1 MSNDGANKDRRRF
14 LLATTSV
21 VGAVG
26 AGLAAVPFIK
36 SWQPSARAQAAGAP
50 VEVDLTKLEP
60 GQLLTVE
67 WRGRAIGIL
76 RRTQEMLDGL
86 PALADRLRD
95 PDSEVVDQQPG
106 YAKNQYRSINPDY
119 LVLNINCTHLG
130 CVPQVLPQPGSFNWE
145 PDWPGGFF
153 CPCHKSKFDLAGR
166 VFKGVPAPTN
176 LIVPPYSIIDNR
188 TLIIGVDP
196 QGAA

>member
-1 MSNDGANKDRRRF
+1 MSNEGVNKDRRRF

-26 AGLAAVPFIK
+26 ATLAAVPFIK

-50 VEVDLTKLEP
+50 VEVDLTKIEP
-60 GQLLTVE
+60 GQLMTVE

-76 RRTQEMLDGL
+76 RRTETMLNAL
-86 PALADRLRD
+86 PSLDDRLRD
-95 PDSEVVDQQPG
+95 PDSEVTEQQPG
-106 YAKNQYRSINPDY
+106 YAQNAYRSINPEY

-145 PDWPGGFF
+145 KELPGCFF
-153 CPCHKSKFDLAGR
+153 CP
-166 VFKGVPAPTN
+166 
-176 LIVPPYSIIDNR
+176 
-188 TLIIGVDP
+188 
-196 QGAA
+196 